1 MVGCVGMKLWAR
13 GVPATAS
20 SRCMHKTG
28 PPAALFISAP
38 PTAAAAA
45 AARPACLPAC
55 LQEVNGG
62 VAWKHSVAI
71 RQPWTKVEGW
81 ILPELPPLITD
92 ILVSLDDK

>member
-1 MVGCVGMKLWAR
+1 LLNHRVDN
-13 GVPATAS
+13 AS
-20 SRCMHKTG
+20 VS
-28 PPAALFISAP
+28 S
-38 PTAAAAA
+38 PTAA
-45 AARPACLPAC
+45 AARPAGLPAC
-55 LQEVNGG
+55 LQEVNGS

>member
-1 MVGCVGMKLWAR
+1 
-13 GVPATAS
+13 
-20 SRCMHKTG
+20 MHKTG
-28 PPAALFISAP
+28 PPAALFISAR
-38 PTAAAAA
+38 PTAAA